1 MTKESLFITSYRHV
15 YDVDAFEILDILKEK
30 YKSNKNKISLESL
43 KFEEDNLLKFLIDE
57 GFNANEKQKNRNFI
71 LPSNYNL
78 YNTYLGY
85 KLLIIDVYKI
95 EPFLSYQSVLFLG
108 NHYANKDN
116 FFGLVEFLIYDFL
129 KERLE
134 ASEQIRLEKIVNWLE
149 RNRDFLTKKAY
160 NELETGNTLVE
171 ISKKTNKSNNDNST
185 KRTITMEPQFADVFY
200 QRFKSFFIEQEQQLY
215 RLLIKNEDTELL
227 RFNGNT
233 NQLVELFKRL
243 RYNSKIK
250 VSTYKKLAEWI
261 INHFTV
267 KNKQNEFVK
276 IKINT
281 AIQVLSKP
289 TAEPKKE
296 NRIMEDVAEY
306 KVPNQR

>member
-149 RNRDFLTKKAY
+149 RNR
-160 NELETGNTLVE
+160 E
-171 ISKKTNKSNNDNST
+171 TNKSNNDNST